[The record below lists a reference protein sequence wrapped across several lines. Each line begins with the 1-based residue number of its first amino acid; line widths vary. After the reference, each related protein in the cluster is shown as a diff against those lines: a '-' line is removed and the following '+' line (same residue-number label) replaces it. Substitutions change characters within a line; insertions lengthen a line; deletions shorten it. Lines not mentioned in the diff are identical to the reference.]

1 MLPYRDGENG
11 SARNQRILPLLAAG
25 ALMAGV
31 ALTGCATRD
40 DPPPAPPVI
49 EVGRPFPAL
58 HLPDAA
64 DGRPRSIADFR
75 GRKVLLHVFASW

>member
-1 MLPYRDGENG
+1 MMTGPFHITG
-11 SARNQRILPLLAAG
+11 SASLLSAGVLLAG
-25 ALMAGV
+25 AF
-31 ALTGCATRD
+31 ALAACATRD
-40 DPPPAPPVI
+40 DPAPAPPVI

-58 HLPDAA
+58 HLPDAT